1 MRQRPCP
8 RGPGP
13 KSSLP
18 GHFRR
23 YHEVVLHTE
32 HARNSAGLRICHLP
46 IQAVRDNSME
56 FDLAVLHHDA
66 NWRFRVQCVPPQ
78 CRVPI
83 NRSCQVSYLH
93 VMLGLPFANS
103 RHAACCS
110 VRCVASLELSSCE
123 VGWDMVCGVVSKFC

>member
-56 FDLAVLHHDA
+56 FDLAVLTTMRIGA
-66 NWRFRVQCVPPQ
+66 FGFSAYL
-78 CRVPI
+78 
-83 NRSCQVSYLH
+83 RSVEC
-93 VMLGLPFANS
+93 P
-103 RHAACCS
+103 
-110 VRCVASLELSSCE
+110 
-123 VGWDMVCGVVSKFC
+123 